1 MSGEWRLAPLD
12 SRPRPAT
19 MSTRAADGPAGDL
32 EEIPMIRTLIVLA
45 LLATLAATEARA
57 ERYYSRTVVRGYTS
71 AADDAAEMART
82 GRFGHRGTCNCREGI
97 GCGSTPEQALANCCY
112 YGRYTIREKAVAR
125 GANGRWYAV
134 IRYAN

>member
-1 MSGEWRLAPLD
+1 
-12 SRPRPAT
+12 
-19 MSTRAADGPAGDL
+19 
-32 EEIPMIRTLIVLA
+32 MIRSTLIVLA
-45 LLATLAATEARA
+45 FLACAAEARA
-57 ERYYSRTVVRGYTS
+57 ERYYSRTVVRTT
-71 AADDAAEMART
+71 AADDAAYMART

-97 GCGSTPEQALANCCY
+97 GYGSTPEQALANCCY

>member
-1 MSGEWRLAPLD
+1 
-12 SRPRPAT
+12 
-19 MSTRAADGPAGDL
+19 
-32 EEIPMIRTLIVLA
+32 MIRSALI
-45 LLATLAATEARA
+45 LLAMLAAAAEARA
-57 ERYYSRTVVRGYTS
+57 ERYYSRTVVRTS

-97 GCGSTPEQALANCCY
+97 GYGSTPEQALANCCFND
-112 YGRYTIREKAVAR
+112 GRYVVRERAVAR